1 MKKIF
6 THWTFPL
13 VTLFFLIWVGVKDPQ
28 VKEILRLKSFD
39 LMLQSQ
45 DKQISQDI
53 VIVTIDEKSIE
64 KFGQYPWSRDT
75 YADIIDYLRLK
86 NAGVIVLPILFSEE
100 DRFGG
105 DEIFAD
111 SLKDNFVVV
120 GQVGSNQ
127 TSNNGYP
134 R

>member
-86 NAGVIVLPILFSEE
+86 NAGVIVLPI
-100 DRFGG
+100 
-105 DEIFAD
+105 FATP
-111 SLKDNFVVV
+111 L
-120 GQVGSNQ
+120 G
-127 TSNNGYP
+127 
-134 R
+134 